1 MPDTPVAAHAP
12 ESDEADLTRTYV
24 LVLVVE
30 AIVIAALY
38 WVGRYFA

>member
-1 MPDTPVAAHAP
+1 MPDTPVTPHAP
-12 ESDEADLTRTYV
+12 EPDEPDLTRTYA

-30 AIVIAALY
+30 VVVIAALY